1 MRSKSRRS
9 TSATAGRRC
18 SSRDPSVA
26 TCMHSLSATACARY
40 TWANF
45 EARSLLLPT
54 HSGGH
59 ENEAQRQL
67 LSQGSDYGGRSL
79 VQKA

>member
-1 MRSKSRRS
+1 MRSKSCRS
-9 TSATAGRRC
+9 TSATAGRRR
-18 SSRDPSVA
+18 SSRDPSLA
-26 TCMHSLSATACARY
+26 TCMHSLSATACARH
-40 TWANF
+40 TWANS

-54 HSGGH
+54 HTGSH
-59 ENEAQRQL
+59 ESEAQRQL